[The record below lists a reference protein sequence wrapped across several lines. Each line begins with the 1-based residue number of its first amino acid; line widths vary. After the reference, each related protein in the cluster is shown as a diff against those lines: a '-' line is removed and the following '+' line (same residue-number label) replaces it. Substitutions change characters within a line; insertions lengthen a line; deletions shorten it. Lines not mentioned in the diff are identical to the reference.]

1 MQLSVFIGLKRCI
14 VLSRLKMAEKVREF
28 SSGMSGVFALSDLRN
43 LLQTANRD
51 ALYRSIKELQ
61 SAEILTRFSRGFY
74 VTKGFDPLVL
84 SQRLCPESYIS
95 FGNVLAK
102 QLLIGSVPRYR
113 IRAAKIGPKRVYS
126 NGDIRIEHLSL
137 REGLHFGYEV
147 VNGIRVALPEKAV
160 LDTLYFYRR
169 GIRFSFDVYSDVD
182 YSRLNKDIINEFLLK
197 YKNPVFIDFS
207 RSLIN
212 A

>member
-1 MQLSVFIGLKRCI
+1 
-14 VLSRLKMAEKVREF
+14 MAEKVREV
-28 SSGMSGVFALSDLRN
+28 SSDMSGVFALSDLRN

-51 ALYRSIKELQ
+51 VLYRSINELQ
-61 SAEILTRFSRGFY
+61 KSEILTRFSRGFY

-84 SQRLCPESYIS
+84 SQRLAPNSYVS

-102 QLLIGSVPRYR
+102 RLLIGSVPRYR
-113 IRAAKIGPKRVYS
+113 IRAAKIGPKRIYS
-126 NGDIRIEHLSL
+126 SDDIRIEHLSL

-147 VNGIRVALPEKAV
+147 VDGVRVALPEKAV

-182 YSRLNKDIINEFLLK
+182 YGRLNKDIINEYLLK
-197 YKNPVFIDFS
+197 YKNPVFIDFA
-207 RSLIN
+207 RNLTN

>member
-1 MQLSVFIGLKRCI
+1 
-14 VLSRLKMAEKVREF
+14 MAEKVRDF
-28 SSGMSGVFALSDLRN
+28 SSDMSGVFSLSDIRN
-43 LLQTANRD
+43 LLQTDNRD
-51 ALYRSIKELQ
+51 VLYRGINDLQ
-61 SAEILTRFSRGFY
+61 KADVLTRFSRGFY

-84 SQRLCPESYIS
+84 SQRLGPDSYVS

-113 IRAAKIGPKRVYS
+113 IRAAKVGPKRIYS
-126 NGDIRIEHLSL
+126 NADIRIEHLSL
-137 REGLHFGYEV
+137 RKGLNFGYEV
-147 VNGIRVALPEKAV
+147 VDGIRMALPEKAV

-169 GIRFSFDVYSDVD
+169 GIRFSFDIYSDVD
-182 YSRLNKDIINEFLLK
+182 YSRLNKDIINEFLEK
-197 YKNPVFIDFS
+197 YKNPVFIDFA

>member
-1 MQLSVFIGLKRCI
+1 M
-14 VLSRLKMAEKVREF
+14 LSRLEMADKVREF
-28 SSGMSGVFALSDLRN
+28 SSDMSGVFALSDLRN

-51 ALYRSIKELQ
+51 VLYRSIKELQ
-61 SAEILTRFSRGFY
+61 SSGILTRFSRGFY

-84 SQRLCPESYIS
+84 SQRLSPKSYIS

-126 NGDIRIEHLSL
+126 NDDIRIEHLSL

-147 VNGIRVALPEKAV
+147 VNGIREALPEKAV

-182 YSRLNKDIINEFLLK
+182 YSRLNKDIINEFLLN
-197 YKNPVFIDFS
+197 YKNPVFIDFA
-207 RSLIN
+207 RNLIN

>member
-1 MQLSVFIGLKRCI
+1 
-14 VLSRLKMAEKVREF
+14 MAEKVREV
-28 SSGMSGVFALSDLRN
+28 SSDMSGVFALSDLRN

-51 ALYRSIKELQ
+51 MLYRSINELQ
-61 SAEILTRFSRGFY
+61 KSEILTRFSRGFY

-84 SQRLCPESYIS
+84 SQRLAPNSYVS

-102 QLLIGSVPRYR
+102 RLLIGSVPRYR
-113 IRAAKIGPKRVYS
+113 IRAAKIGPKRIYS
-126 NGDIRIEHLSL
+126 SDDIRIEHLSL

-147 VNGIRVALPEKAV
+147 VDGVRVALPEKAV

-182 YSRLNKDIINEFLLK
+182 YGRLNKDIINEYLLK
-197 YKNPVFIDFS
+197 YKNPVFIDFA
-207 RSLIN
+207 RNLTN

>member
-1 MQLSVFIGLKRCI
+1 
-14 VLSRLKMAEKVREF
+14 MAEKVRGF
-28 SSGMSGVFALSDLRN
+28 SSEMSGVFALSDLRN
-43 LLQTANRD
+43 LLQAGNRD
-51 ALYRSIKELQ
+51 VLYRSINELQ
-61 SAEILTRFSRGFY
+61 NSGVLTRFSRGFY

-84 SQRLCPESYIS
+84 SQRLCPGSYVS

-113 IRAAKIGPKRVYS
+113 VRAVKVGPKRVYS
-126 NGDIRIEHLSL
+126 NEDIRIEHLSL
-137 REGLHFGYEV
+137 SKGLNFGYEV
-147 VNGIRVALPEKAV
+147 VDGVRMALPEKAV

-182 YSRLNKDIINEFLLK
+182 YSRLNKDLINKFLKK
-197 YKNPVFIDFS
+197 YKNPVFIKFA
-207 RSLIN
+207 RSLTN